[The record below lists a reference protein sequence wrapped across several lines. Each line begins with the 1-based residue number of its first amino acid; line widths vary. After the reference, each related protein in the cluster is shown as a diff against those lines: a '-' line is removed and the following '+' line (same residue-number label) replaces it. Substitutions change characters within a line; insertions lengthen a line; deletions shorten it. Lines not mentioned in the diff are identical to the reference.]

1 MALSVAEIFVHPPP
15 FETPT
20 RMFVLEEGYSVL
32 LNNVPLP
39 PHYPFRV
46 FCPWGGGGHF

>member
-1 MALSVAEIFVHPPP
+1 MSLSAAEIFVHPPP

-32 LNNVPLP
+32 LNNVPLKIVSP
-39 PHYPFRV
+39 SRAKSQKS
-46 FCPWGGGGHF
+46 